1 MIIAD
6 HQIVV
11 PWRHLDL
18 VARFVFLGEMNECV
32 RGLAWEI
39 LVGYWLLLEKRFK
52 FKYRATKIT
61 LKKSRKMM
69 ACERSRGIMTGR
81 RRRYGR
87 MTYDM

>member
-39 LVGYWLLLEKRFK
+39 LVGYCFFWKRGSDI
-52 FKYRATKIT
+52 APQ
-61 LKKSRKMM
+61 KSHGKNYV
-69 ACERSRGIMTGR
+69 GN
-81 RRRYGR
+81 
-87 MTYDM
+87 